1 MEITQCVVIT
11 IDVHTDIDIIVPM
24 ESIYPKTS
32 KAEYAKEL
40 GYLLNTGNFTAAIGL
55 VRQALDLYPADLFF
69 CSYLGYLLAVAE
81 KNPGEGIRICEHA
94 ITTLRRTMPPDM
106 DFFYPIFYL
115 NIGRAYLSGN
125 KRRAAIEAFREGLKY
140 DRQNREILFE
150 LGQLGRRG
158 QPVFPSLKRGNPI
171 NKYLG
176 RIRHALQRLGPQ

>member
-1 MEITQCVVIT
+1 
-11 IDVHTDIDIIVPM
+11 
-24 ESIYPKTS
+24 
-32 KAEYAKEL
+32 
-40 GYLLNTGNFTAAIGL
+40 
-55 VRQALDLYPADLFF
+55 
-69 CSYLGYLLAVAE
+69 
-81 KNPGEGIRICEHA
+81 
-94 ITTLRRTMPPDM
+94 M

-158 QPVFPSLKRGNPI
+158 QPVFPSLKRGHPI